1 MIFGIEIHP
10 YLLLATGSTLLV
22 LTVVQVLIGLRKLKL
37 GPKSFV
43 YHKWIGLTILFL
55 GMAHGF
61 SAVLYVTGLR
71 VG

>member
-1 MIFGIEIHP
+1 MVFGIVIQP
-10 YLLLATGSTLLV
+10 YMLLASGSTLLA

-43 YHKWIGLTILFL
+43 YHKWIGLTIL
-55 GMAHGF
+55 GVGIMHGF
-61 SAVLYVTGLR
+61 SAVVYVTGLR

>member
-1 MIFGIEIHP
+1 MLFGLEIQP
-10 YLLLATGSTLLV
+10 YMLFAGGGTLLV
-22 LTVVQVLIGLRKLKL
+22 LTLAQVLIGMRKLKL

-43 YHKWIGLTILFL
+43 YHKWNGFAILGL

>member
-1 MIFGIEIHP
+1 MLFGIEIHP
-10 YLLLATGSTLLV
+10 YFLLATGSTLLT

-37 GPKSFV
+37 GRKSFV
-43 YHKWIGLTILFL
+43 YHKWIGLTILTL
-55 GMAHGF
+55 GIVHGS